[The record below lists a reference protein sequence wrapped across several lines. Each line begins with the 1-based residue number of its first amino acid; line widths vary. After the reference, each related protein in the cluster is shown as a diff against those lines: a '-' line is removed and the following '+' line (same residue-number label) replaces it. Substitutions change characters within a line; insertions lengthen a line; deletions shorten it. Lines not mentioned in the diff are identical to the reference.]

1 MTCRLPMSYKDILK
15 KKEAGMEER
24 GRDAFN
30 EIHDY
35 YKSINYKSR
44 TTNVKMS
51 SEAEA
56 QMPPAEDT
64 TPKKSLNIVP
74 ESLVDDLKDTDDNE
88 IFSVFAVNFANSSP
102 AFQTNFP
109 QPGFRILGMF
119 ESEEEARAAF
129 HENPPDLETIL
140 ISRGSIVKISSAGVT
155 DVLLTDVLN
164 TLQMHRKVQHEYP
177 RPLMFPPEA
186 STTRLYNDETFVAIE
201 VIASHVKDEF
211 YMRFVALEQSQEKI
225 DSIPATPIDG
235 FVTVQTGSFY
245 SMYHFSRRAADGGV
259 SDADSNAASN
269 ADSSVC
275 DADSSVCDAA
285 SNADSSVCDAASNA
299 DSSVRDAASNAA
311 SSVRD
316 AASNADSSAVATEI

>member
-1 MTCRLPMSYKDILK
+1 V
-15 KKEAGMEER
+15 
-24 GRDAFN
+24 RDAFN

-35 YKSINYKSR
+35 YKSVNKR
-44 TTNVKMS
+44 QMS

-64 TPKKSLNIVP
+64 TPKKSLNIVHK
-74 ESLVDDLKDTDDNE
+74 SLLDDLKDTDDNE
-88 IFSVFAVNFANSSP
+88 ILSVFAVNFANSSP

-109 QPGFRILGMF
+109 QPGFRILGLF
-119 ESEEEARAAF
+119 ESEEKAKAVFR
-129 HENPPDLETIL
+129 ENPPDLETIL
-140 ISRGSIVKISSAGVT
+140 ISRGSIVKISPAGVT
-155 DVLLTDVLN
+155 DVLLTDVLT
-164 TLQMHRKVQHEYP
+164 TLQMHRKVQQEYP

-235 FVTVQTGSFY
+235 FATVQTGSFY
-245 SMYHFSRRAADGGV
+245 SMYHFSRRAADGGGV
-259 SDADSNAASN
+259 SDTDSNAASNAASNTDSNAASNTDSNADSSVCDTASNADSSVCDTASNAASN

-275 DADSSVCDAA
+275 DT
-285 SNADSSVCDAASNA
+285 
-299 DSSVRDAASNAA
+299 ASNAA
-311 SSVRD
+311 SSVC
-316 AASNADSSAVATEI
+316 E